1 MNWHSTAQ
9 KAPTHWV
16 SSDLLDSGKIRVTVF
31 EGATNDGRY
40 VDLTIGDALDLAD
53 QINKQAAMVTA

>member
-16 SSDLLDSGKIRVTVF
+16 SSDLLDNGKIRITVF
-31 EGATNDGRY
+31 EGATMEGAF

-53 QINKQAAMVTA
+53 QINKQAAMVNA